1 MAKRIGLAAVML
13 SGMDDERVEFVE
25 EVVIARERG
34 FESGAEVLIGGF
46 GMGEAVAFED
56 AAGVG
61 IDDED
66 GMLAGIEEDG
76 VGGFGADAAKSE
88 KLFAEAL
95 GGGSE
100 QAVERAAVLGE
111 EKSNEGLESLGF
123 LAEVARR
130 AEASGKSC
138 WTDATDYDG

>member
-1 MAKRIGLAAVML
+1 ML
-13 SGMDDERVEFVE
+13 SGVNDERVEFVE

-61 IDDED
+61 VDYED
-66 GMLAGIEEDG
+66 RMLAGVEEDG
-76 VGGFGADAAKSE
+76 VGGFGADAAKRE
-88 KLFAEAL
+88 KLFAEAP
-95 GGGSE
+95 GCRGK

-111 EKSNEGLESLGF
+111 EKGDEILESSGF

-138 WTDATDYDG
+138 STDITDREG